1 MGHQSATAPN
11 QKLTDPKPRPKN
23 WLLIKFREWHIWLG
37 VALSLFIVI
46 VCVTRIY
53 LNHEWVKL
61 FKGEPN
67 NKPVA
72 AASLKPKPVEAGL
85 LTTSTDL
92 MTQPISFAQALARA
106 RELWG
111 DVPIKHVHLNDERG
125 TLIYKI
131 KAQGEDREVF
141 INAVTGTLTEKN
153 GYNQNTQVHPQ
164 AGIKRGI
171 NWNKVMKDLHTGKFG
186 GETGKLLIDFTSLII
201 IGLTLTGIYL
211 WLVPKWRKRQA
222 AKSAPSQPRSSGYLG
237 AGPAR
242 KAETTETVVSA

>member
-1 MGHQSATAPN
+1 MQTQTTIENKSTAA
-11 QKLTDPKPRPKN
+11 QAKPRPKN

-46 VCVTRIY
+46 VCVTGIY
-53 LNHEWVKL
+53 LNHEWSTL
-61 FKGEPN
+61 FTGEPN

-92 MTQPISFAQALARA
+92 MTQPISFTQALAQA

-131 KAQGEDREVF
+131 KAQGKDREVF
-141 INAVTGTLTEKN
+141 INAVTGALTEKN

-164 AGIKRGI
+164 AGIQRGV
-171 NWNKVMKDLHTGKFG
+171 NWGKVMKDLHTGKFG
-186 GETGKLLIDFTSLII
+186 GEAGKLLIDFTSVII
-201 IGLTLTGIYL
+201 IGLTVTGIYL
-211 WLVPKWRKRQA
+211 WVVPKWRKRRA
-222 AKSAPSQPRSSGYLG
+222 AKIALAQRVTL
-237 AGPAR
+237 PAR
-242 KAETTETVVSA
+242 GAEPAFSSEPPQNVASR